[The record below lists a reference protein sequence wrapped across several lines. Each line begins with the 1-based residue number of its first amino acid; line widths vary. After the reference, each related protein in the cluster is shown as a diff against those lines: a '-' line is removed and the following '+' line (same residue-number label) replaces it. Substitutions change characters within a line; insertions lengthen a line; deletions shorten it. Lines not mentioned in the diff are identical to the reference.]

1 MSNEQVEDVEEL
13 HVQEPGATIMWFGKF
28 EGTRLDQLTDNYRWT
43 MYRFSLENS
52 SQNCMRFREVHE
64 EYMSWLDERQSPL
77 STTIWFGKYVGYE
90 IRVLYTTPRRWR
102 WLIRNCT
109 HWAPALK
116 NIAERYRVYRLKH
129 PRERPIYKDRLI
141 IANLTGK
148 SLGPIDDGLDSDND
162 ESYDLDDD
170 FVVRSDEGIE
180 YDEGDQSDPGD
191 LPIEEE
197 EQDEEMVQI
206 PSGQFDINA
215 DNSEDSLP
223 SLGEIIQSSPAKKTP
238 NKSKHGPEPYF
249 MRRSRLHAT
258 SPLTGSSPSHPQV
271 LSSSDDDDEL
281 LISPFTRAGKRRIV
295 VEPDSNSE
303 SRKTPRTLSDCIVVG
318 GSSQTPSRTNNTPST
333 TVVISSDSDTDNE
346 ANESRNQKSRPS
358 PANTKSSMIIDSDD
372 EPLVPK
378 LRREMMARKKL

>member
-52 SQNCMRFREVHE
+52 SQNWVRFREVHD
-64 EYMSWLDERQSPL
+64 EYMSWLDERKSPL
-77 STTIWFGKYVGYE
+77 STKIWFGKYAGYE
-90 IRVLYTTPRRWR
+90 IRVLYATSRRWR

-116 NIAERYRVYRLKH
+116 NIAERYRVYNLKH
-129 PRERPIYKDRLI
+129 PRERPIYRARLI

-148 SLGPIDDGLDSDND
+148 SPGPDSDND
-162 ESYDLDDD
+162 EVYDLDDG
-170 FVVRSDEGIE
+170 FVVQSDEEIE
-180 YDEGDQSDPGD
+180 EDEGDQSDLD
-191 LPIEEE
+191 DSLNDEE
-197 EQDEEMVQI
+197 EQGEETVRI
-206 PSGQFDINA
+206 QFDVDA
-215 DNSEDSLP
+215 DDSEDSLP
-223 SLGEIIQSSPAKKTP
+223 SLGEIIRSSPAKETL

-271 LSSSDDDDEL
+271 LSSSDDDDEP
-281 LISPFTRAGKRRIV
+281 LISPLKREGKRRIV
-295 VEPDSNSE
+295 VEPDFDSE
-303 SRKTPRTLSDCIVVG
+303 SRGSSRTLSDCVG
-318 GSSQTPSRTNNTPST
+318 VAGSSQTPSRTKNTPSN

-346 ANESRNQKSRPS
+346 ADESRNQKSRPT
-358 PANTKSSMIIDSDD
+358 PVNTKSSMIIDSDD

-378 LRREMMARKKL
+378 LRREMMAKRKL